1 MLSKDAVY
9 LKPDMGYYGR
19 VSANVF
25 SCLSEYVQELE
36 MFSIDEAFVTLPP
49 FAECD
54 EISYELYTLFIQNK
68 LLKRTGIP
76 VTF

>member
-1 MLSKDAVY
+1 
-9 LKPDMGYYGR
+9 MGYYGR

-36 MFSIDEAFVTLPP
+36 MFSIDEAFVLLPP
-49 FAECD
+49 FADND
-54 EISYELYTLFIQNK
+54 ELSYQLYVSFVQNK